1 MLTDEELQK
10 GFEIGDWEVLPARGE
25 LRCGD
30 QVVKPEPKVMAVL
43 LSLARRDGDLVTR
56 DQLVDEVWDGR
67 AMPDDPINRCLSQ
80 LRGHL
85 DDQTRPHQYI
95 ETLTKRG
102 YCLLQD
108 VRLKEPAELA
118 PVARAKR
125 AQIPGMLW
133 GIAAVVAVAIITV
146 LVLPRSPRIGSIG
159 VLPFENMSGNPA
171 DQYLVHGFKMELVNT
186 LSNIPDLLVKSGRV
200 SYPELEDTEIAIE
213 LDVESVI
220 RGTMQRVGDTLKFS
234 YEVASGDDG
243 QIRWSGSVTG
253 PSEKIFDLQEELA
266 VMVRDD
272 LYPQSEMQ
280 LVSSSRPES
289 FAGYDRYMRGLY
301 AFEHRDQTHNLEAAI
316 RLFQET
322 IELDSQFGPAYL
334 ALSMSYLLLPDYAL
348 LAGAREAPLAE
359 THALAITVVEQG
371 ISVDESIRDAANTI
385 YGYVYQKQRNWS
397 LAEQAYLRATSA
409 QTVESTAFLWYSLM
423 LANVGRL
430 DDALQQALAAQRI
443 DPSLAVINSR
453 VALAYAWLNDDD
465 NAAEFFERTKGLDW
479 TGASHLLSY
488 ALFLRRQGRI
498 DEAGQAIIEGL
509 EMAGGQSDWTAA
521 VFAGLTDPQQVEAS
535 LAALDRAA
543 RNQPINLRVEVGLRT
558 LLGDVDGAIRVAHR
572 LTDPEPSIELDFLF
586 LPDLLPIQQ
595 HPGFLGLMDDL
606 GIARYW
612 DETGCIWQD
621 SAVKC
626 PGRSTR

>member
-1 MLTDEELQK
+1 MPTDEELQK
-10 GFEIGDWEVLPARGE
+10 GFDIGDWEVLPARGE

-30 QVVKPEPKVMAVL
+30 SVVKPEPKVMAVL

-56 DQLVDEVWDGR
+56 DQLVDEVWGGR

-85 DDQTRPHQYI
+85 DDQAKPYQYI

-118 PVARAKR
+118 PVARGQR
-125 AQIPGMLW
+125 AQRRGMYW
-133 GIAAVVAVAIITV
+133 GIAAVVAVVIISV
-146 LVLPRSPRIGSIG
+146 LVFPRPPKIGSIG
-159 VLPFENMSGNPA
+159 VLPFENLSGDPA
-171 DQYLVHGFKMELVNT
+171 DQYLVDGFKMELVKT
-186 LSNIPDLLVKSGRV
+186 LSNIPDFLVKSGRV
-200 SYPELEDTEIAIE
+200 SYPGLEVTEIARE
-213 LDVESVI
+213 LDVESVFS
-220 RGTMQRVGDTLKFS
+220 GAMQRDGDMLKVN
-234 YEVASGDDG
+234 YEVARGDDG
-243 QIRWSGSVTG
+243 KIKSSGSITV
-253 PSEKIFDLQEELA
+253 SFEDIFDGQEKLA
-266 VMVRDD
+266 VTVRND
-272 LYPQSEMQ
+272 LLGESKRQ
-280 LVSSSRPES
+280 LISSSRPES
-289 FAGYDRYMRGLY
+289 FDGYDRYMRGLY
-301 AFEHRDQTHNLEAAI
+301 AFENRDQTHNLEAAI
-316 RLFQET
+316 RLFRET

-348 LAGAREAPLAE
+348 LAGTREAPLAE
-359 THALAITVVEQG
+359 THAMAITVVEQG

-385 YGYVYQKQRNWS
+385 YGFVYQKQRNWS
-397 LAEQAYLRATSA
+397 LAEQAYQRATRA

-453 VALAYAWLNDDD
+453 VALAYAWLDD
-465 NAAEFFERTKGLDW
+465 NDNASEFFTRTKGLDW
-479 TGASHLLSY
+479 TGASHLLSH
-488 ALFLRRQGRI
+488 ALFLRRQGRV

-509 EMAGGQSDWTAA
+509 AMAGGQADWTAA
-521 VFAGLTDPQQVEAS
+521 VIAGLSDPKQVETS

-543 RNQPINLRVEVGLRT
+543 IDQSVNLRVEVVFRT
-558 LLGDVDGAIRVAHR
+558 LLGDIDGAMRVANR
-572 LTDPEPSIELDFLF
+572 LTDPEQSIELDFLF

-595 HPGFLGLMDDL
+595 HPGFLSLMDDL

-621 SAVKC
+621 FAVKC
-626 PGRSTR
+626 PEIL